1 MDFRD
6 KVAIVTGA
14 SQGLGA
20 EIARQFAKKGASVV
34 LVARTYSKI
43 KQIADEIMASG
54 GKALAC
60 TADISK
66 EEDVKNFVKQTLAT
80 FGKVDILV
88 NNAAAHKAI
97 PVKDLSLEDWNLQIN
112 VNLTGT
118 FLCSRE
124 VLGPM
129 MAQKS
134 GKIINISSS
143 SAKYFFP
150 GFGAYAASKGGIVSF
165 TQTLAEEV
173 KEYNIQVNAI
183 YLGLTNTEY
192 TRSRMNVDPSTM
204 LQPAQV
210 ADVVLFLASEES
222 SAIVGAAI
230 DVFGNKK

>member
-1 MDFRD
+1 MDFTN

-14 SQGLGA
+14 SQGLGV
-20 EIARQFAKKGASVV
+20 EIARQFAKNGASVV

-43 KQIADEIMASG
+43 KKLADEIVASG

-60 TADISK
+60 AADISK
-66 EEDVKNFVKQTLAT
+66 EEDVKNLVNQAVET
-80 FGKVDILV
+80 FGTVDILV

-124 VLGPM
+124 VLKPM

-143 SAKYFFP
+143 SAKHF
-150 GFGAYAASKGGIVSF
+150 
-165 TQTLAEEV
+165 
-173 KEYNIQVNAI
+173 
-183 YLGLTNTEY
+183 
-192 TRSRMNVDPSTM
+192 
-204 LQPAQV
+204 
-210 ADVVLFLASEES
+210 FLAL
-222 SAIVGAAI
+222 ALMRLLRW
-230 DVFGNKK
+230 DCKF

>member
-1 MDFRD
+1 MDFTN

-14 SQGLGA
+14 SQGLGV
-20 EIARQFAKKGASVV
+20 EIARQFAKNGASVV

-43 KQIADEIMASG
+43 KKLADEIVASG

-60 TADISK
+60 AADISK
-66 EEDVKNFVKQTLAT
+66 EEDVKNLVNQAVET
-80 FGKVDILV
+80 FGTVDILV

-97 PVKDLSLEDWNLQIN
+97 PVKDLSLEDWNFQIN

-124 VLGPM
+124 VLKPM

-143 SAKYFFP
+143 SAKHFFP

-165 TQTLAEEV
+165 SQTLAEEV
-173 KEYNIQVNAI
+173 KDYNIQVNAI

-192 TRSRMNVDPSTM
+192 TRSRMDVDPSTM
-204 LQPAQV
+204 LQPDQV
-210 ADVVLFLASEES
+210 ADVIMFLASEKS

-230 DVFGNKK
+230 DVFGNRK

>member
-1 MDFRD
+1 MDFTN

-14 SQGLGA
+14 SQGLGV
-20 EIARQFAKKGASVV
+20 EIARQFAKNGASVV

-43 KQIADEIMASG
+43 KKLADEIVASG

-60 TADISK
+60 AADISK
-66 EEDVKNFVKQTLAT
+66 EEDVKNLVNQAVET
-80 FGKVDILV
+80 FGTVDILV

-124 VLGPM
+124 VLKPM

-143 SAKYFFP
+143 SAKHFFP

-165 TQTLAEEV
+165 SQTLAEEV
-173 KEYNIQVNAI
+173 KDYNIQVNAI

-192 TRSRMNVDPSTM
+192 TRSRMDVDPSTM
-204 LQPAQV
+204 LQPDQV
-210 ADVVLFLASEES
+210 ADVIMFLASEKS

-230 DVFGNKK
+230 DVFGNRK

>member
-1 MDFRD
+1 MDFAN
-6 KVAIVTGA
+6 KTVIVTGA

-20 EIARQFAKKGASVV
+20 VTARQFAKKGANVV

-43 KQIADEIMASG
+43 KQIADEIVASG

-60 TADISK
+60 TADVSK
-66 EEDVKNFVKQTLAT
+66 EVDVKNFVKQTLDT
-80 FGKVDILV
+80 FGTVDILI

-97 PVKDLSLEDWNLQIN
+97 PIKDLSLEDWNLQIN

-124 VLGPM
+124 VLAPM
-129 MAQKS
+129 MAQRS

-143 SAKYFFP
+143 SAKHFFP

-173 KEYNIQVNAI
+173 KEHNIQVNAI

-192 TRSRMNVDPSTM
+192 TRSRLDVDPATM
-204 LQPAQV
+204 LQPEQV
-210 ADVVLFLASEES
+210 VDVIMFLASEES

-230 DVFGNKK
+230 DVFGNRK

>member
-1 MDFRD
+1 MDFTN

-14 SQGLGA
+14 SQGLGV
-20 EIARQFAKKGASVV
+20 EIAMQFAKNGASVV

-43 KQIADEIMASG
+43 KKLADEIVASG

-60 TADISK
+60 AADISK
-66 EEDVKNFVKQTLAT
+66 EEDVKNLVNQAVET
-80 FGKVDILV
+80 FGTVDILV

-124 VLGPM
+124 VLKPM

-143 SAKYFFP
+143 SAKHFFP

-165 TQTLAEEV
+165 SQTLAEEV
-173 KEYNIQVNAI
+173 KDYNIQVNAI

-192 TRSRMNVDPSTM
+192 TRSRMDVDPSTM
-204 LQPAQV
+204 LQPDQV
-210 ADVVLFLASEES
+210 ADVIMFLASEKS

-230 DVFGNKK
+230 DVFGNRK